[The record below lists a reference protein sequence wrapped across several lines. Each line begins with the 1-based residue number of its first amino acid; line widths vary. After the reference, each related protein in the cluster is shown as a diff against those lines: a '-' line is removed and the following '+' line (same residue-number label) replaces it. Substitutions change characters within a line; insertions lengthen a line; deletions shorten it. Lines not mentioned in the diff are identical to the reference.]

1 MSTERVYAKETRAQ
15 HSEES
20 ILYSVD
26 FTPCLGDAES
36 LTGQTPTA
44 EINPSTGV
52 TVGSAAVNSST
63 FENGDGETVAAGKG
77 VTVRVSGLTATTEY
91 VLKVKCA
98 TSASNTF
105 VVLCQIRCEA

>member
-1 MSTERVYAKETRAQ
+1 MSTEAVYAKEVRAQ

-26 FTPCLGDAES
+26 FTPCLGTSES
-36 LTGQTPTA
+36 LAGQTPA
-44 EINPSTGV
+44 ASISPSTGV

-63 FENGDGETVAAGKG
+63 FENGDGETVAVGKG
-77 VTVRVSGLTATTEY
+77 VTVRISGLTGTTEY

-105 VVLCQIRCEA
+105 VVLCPIRCEA